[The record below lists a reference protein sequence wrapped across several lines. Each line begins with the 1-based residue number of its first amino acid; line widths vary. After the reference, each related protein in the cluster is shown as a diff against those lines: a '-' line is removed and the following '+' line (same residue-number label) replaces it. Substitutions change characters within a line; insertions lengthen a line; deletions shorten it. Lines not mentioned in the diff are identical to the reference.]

1 MKEIRKSVMCFVVA
15 LCTILVTLLP
25 QVVYADKEFSDST
38 YAGHIYCISN
48 DSGHG
53 QLVAGDEFT
62 LEELVRL
69 MAITLQ
75 HQIKLRLHIVGVCQ
89 KNARTL

>member
-53 QLVAGDEFT
+53 QLVA
-62 LEELVRL
+62 
-69 MAITLQ
+69 
-75 HQIKLRLHIVGVCQ
+75 
-89 KNARTL
+89 